1 MAINCGSVLVVD
13 GDPSARESVSG
24 LLLQAGYTCRGADS
38 GEEALRAAREE
49 EPALVILAD
58 VLTGM
63 ASYELCRALRD
74 EFGEILPIIF
84 ISRLRKEPLDCV
96 AGLLLGADDYIVEPY
111 VPMEFVARV
120 RRAVTRAA
128 SFRSW
133 QQHEAHNLTARE
145 VEVLAG

>member
-13 GDPSARESVSG
+13 GDPSARESVSA
-24 LLLQAGYTCRGADS
+24 LLLQAGYACREAES
-38 GEEALRAAREE
+38 GEEGLSAVREE

-58 VLTGM
+58 VLPGM

-96 AGLLLGADDYIVEPY
+96 AGLLLGADDYLVEPV
-111 VPMEFVARV
+111 VPVEFVARV
-120 RRAVTRAA
+120 RRAITRSAVL
-128 SFRSW
+128 RSL
-133 QQHEAHNLTARE
+133 QHRATHSLTARE
-145 VEVLAG
+145 VEVL